1 MLIGVCQIVL
11 LIPGSDSL
19 KGKRIIL
26 SSLKKR
32 IRNKFNV
39 SVAEIDDNDKW
50 QKATLGIAM
59 VSNERRFLDQAMSQI
74 LNLIEGQDQIEIIE
88 RQIEI
93 L

>member
-19 KGKRIIL
+19 KGKRFVL
-26 SSLKKR
+26 SSLKTR

-50 QKATLGIAM
+50 QRATLGIAM

-74 LNLIEGQDQIEIIE
+74 LNLIEEQDQIEIIE